1 MRKYFAVFKFNLKSE
16 LNFKVDYIFSLLSFA
31 MHIFIFN
38 ALWDYILKDSAIE
51 GFTRAG
57 LIWYII
63 VGEFIAYSI
72 GKKSYIKVSDMIKNG
87 EIANILSKPLSFM
100 KYVIALEATS
110 IVNIAINF
118 VFAIILGL
126 CMGGVLHVE
135 LLQLILF
142 AISLIFALVLVIMV
156 FVFIGL
162 MAFLTEENK
171 SFYLVISK
179 TMLLLVF
186 TPLEFFPNIMQRILS
201 FLPTTYIVYPP
212 GSILVNYNLNSALML
227 ILGQII
233 SLIVVGGAVY
243 LLNVKGVRSIN
254 VNGG

>member
-1 MRKYFAVFKFNLKSE
+1 MRKYLAVFKFNLKSE

-31 MHIFIFN
+31 LHIFIFN
-38 ALWDYILKDSAIE
+38 ALWDYILKDNVID
-51 GFTRAG
+51 GYTRSG

-72 GKKSYIKVSDMIKNG
+72 GKRCYIKVSDMIKNG

-110 IVNIAINF
+110 IVNIGINF

-126 CMGGVLHVE
+126 CMGGPLHVE
-135 LLQLILF
+135 PLQVLLFALSLIL
-142 AISLIFALVLVIMV
+142 ALILIIMV

-162 MAFLTEENK
+162 MAFITEENK

-186 TPLEFFPNIMQRILS
+186 TPLEFFPSIMQKILS

-212 GSILVNYNLNSALML
+212 GSILVKYNLNSALML
-227 ILGQII
+227 IVGQII
-233 SLIVVGGAVY
+233 YLIVVGVAVY
-243 LLNVKGVRSIN
+243 VLNVKGVRSIN

>member
-1 MRKYFAVFKFNLKSE
+1 MRKYLAVFKFNLKSE

-31 MHIFIFN
+31 LHIFIFN
-38 ALWDYILKDSAIE
+38 ALWDYILKDNVID
-51 GFTRAG
+51 GYTRSG

-72 GKKSYIKVSDMIKNG
+72 GKRCYIKVSDMIKNG

-110 IVNIAINF
+110 IVNIGINF

-126 CMGGVLHVE
+126 CMGGPLHVE
-135 LLQLILF
+135 PLQVLLFALSLIL
-142 AISLIFALVLVIMV
+142 ALILIIMV

-162 MAFLTEENK
+162 MAFITEENK

-186 TPLEFFPNIMQRILS
+186 TPLEFFPSIMQKILR

-212 GSILVNYNLNSALML
+212 GSILVNYDLNSALML
-227 ILGQII
+227 IIGQII
-233 SLIVVGGAVY
+233 SLIVVGVAVY
-243 LLNVKGVRSIN
+243 VLNVKGVRSIN

>member
-1 MRKYFAVFKFNLKSE
+1 MRKYLAVFIFNLKSE

-38 ALWDYILKDSAIE
+38 ALWDYILKDSAID
-51 GFTRAG
+51 GFTRSG

-110 IVNIAINF
+110 IVNIGINF

-126 CMGGVLHVE
+126 CMGGPLHVE
-135 LLQLILF
+135 PLQILLFILSLTLALI
-142 AISLIFALVLVIMV
+142 LVIMV

-162 MAFLTEENK
+162 MAFITEENK

-186 TPLEFFPNIMQRILS
+186 TPLEFFPSIMQKILS

-212 GSILVNYNLNSALML
+212 GSILVNYNLSSALML

-243 LLNVKGVRSIN
+243 LLNAKGVRSIN

>member
-1 MRKYFAVFKFNLKSE
+1 MRKYLAVFKFNLKSE
-16 LNFKVDYIFSLLSFA
+16 LNFKVYYVFSLLSFA

-51 GFTRAG
+51 GFTRSG

-72 GKKSYIKVSDMIKNG
+72 GKRSYIKVSDMIKNG

-110 IVNIAINF
+110 IVNIIINF
-118 VFAIILGL
+118 IFAIILGL
-126 CMGGVLHVE
+126 CMGGPLHVE
-135 LLQLILF
+135 PLQMLLF
-142 AISLIFALVLVIMV
+142 ALSLVFALVLVIMV

-162 MAFLTEENK
+162 MAFITEENK

-186 TPLEFFPNIMQRILS
+186 TPLEFFPSIMQKILS

-212 GSILVNYNLNSALML
+212 GSILVNYDLNSALML

-233 SLIVVGGAVY
+233 SLLVVGGAVY
-243 LLNVKGVRSIN
+243 VLNVKGVRSIN